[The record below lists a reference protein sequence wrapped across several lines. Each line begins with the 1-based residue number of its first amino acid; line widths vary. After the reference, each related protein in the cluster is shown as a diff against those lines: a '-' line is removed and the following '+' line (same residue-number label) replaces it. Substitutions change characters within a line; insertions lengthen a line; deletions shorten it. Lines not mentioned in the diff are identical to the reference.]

1 MQDSVRVWMDS
12 LTNRA
17 EGTRR
22 IYRKHFERFVAY
34 IQKTPDELRGLKWQE
49 NQSAK
54 PWERSHVENLV
65 RDYLASME
73 QDEGLSCSYAQGA
86 YASIRSFFTK
96 NGMPLFMDGNDRPEG
111 EGIGSLVPT
120 KEQVKQL
127 VHGAGTLRYRALI
140 LFLKDSGLR
149 ISDALGL
156 KWGDLHNHDGGF
168 YGFELI
174 TKKRHAKANG
184 FVGSETTNALNLY
197 KQKRLKGTRKIAP
210 ERNLEEHYIFCARA
224 QPTKALAVTAVSKNI
239 GDIIRRIGFEG
250 LKPHGLRKFWEQH
263 MKAEREAYLK
273 QINGRKLT
281 TVEHAYLTKNP
292 ADLFEIYRE
301 NYDNLRVLADP
312 MIRQIPEEEIE
323 AIVEKRVAMR
333 VAALQNELGELRR
346 VLDNPLMVKWL
357 EEKLAELEQEQE

>member
-22 IYRKHFERFVAY
+22 IYREHFERFVAY
-34 IQKTPDELRGLKWQE
+34 IQKTPDELRRLKWEE

-65 RDYLASME
+65 REYLAYME
-73 QDEGLSCSYAQGA
+73 GDEGLSCSYAQGA
-86 YASIRSFFTK
+86 YASIRSFFRK
-96 NGMPLFMDGNDRPEG
+96 NGMPLFMDGNDRPDG
-111 EGIGSLVPT
+111 EGIGSIVPS
-120 KEQVKQL
+120 KEQVKML

-149 ISDALGL
+149 MGDALRLRWEQL
-156 KWGDLHNHDGGF
+156 KNHEGDF
-168 YGFELI
+168 YGFEII
-174 TKKRHAKANG
+174 TQKRHAKANG
-184 FVGSETTNALNLY
+184 FVGPETTNALKLY
-197 KQKRLKGTRKIAP
+197 KQKRLKGTRKIPP
-210 ERNLEEHYIFCARA
+210 ESSLEAHYIFCART

-239 GDIIRRIGFEG
+239 GDIIRRIGYDG

-263 MKAEREAYLK
+263 MKADRDAYLK

-281 TVEHAYLTKNP
+281 TVEHAYLQKNP
-292 ADLFEIYRE
+292 ADLFEIYRQ
-301 NYDNLRVLADP
+301 NYDDLRVLAEP

-323 AIVEKRVAMR
+323 AIVEKRVELR
-333 VAALQNELGELRR
+333 VAALQHELDRMRR
-346 VLDNPLMVKWL
+346 VLDNPLMVRFL
-357 EEKLAELEQEQE
+357 EEKLAELQSAQE